1 MPLSNPI
8 VASTEFDVMTLV
20 FLLPSAALPLLS
32 VLSSLLV
39 ARWCTSSLYSQHRHM
54 LLCAVVARQV
64 VMPAP
69 RAKIFPTP
77 NSAHG
82 FCSPPCPQK
91 PPARRSIALAWRFC
105 VLARHRC
112 RTVLLCW
119 FTIIAPLLAEY
130 LRQRSQSR
138 PSSFVPR
145 SPSSKPRWR
154 CDVPL
159 RRGFLS
165 SYLHSSKEDDDVRF
179 QATPHCL

>member
-82 FCSPPCPQK
+82 FCSPPCPKNPQ
-91 PPARRSIALAWRFC
+91 LADPSHSLDVSACSLDIVVVLCCC
-105 VLARHRC
+105 VG
-112 RTVLLCW
+112 
-119 FTIIAPLLAEY
+119 
-130 LRQRSQSR
+130 
-138 PSSFVPR
+138 
-145 SPSSKPRWR
+145 SPSSRHSLLSTFAREAKADRRRSSLAPR
-154 CDVPL
+154 
-159 RRGFLS
+159 RRSLVDDAMFPCV
-165 SYLHSSKEDDDVRF
+165 EDFCRRIYIVRRKM
-179 QATPHCL
+179 TM